1 MNKNKVIIKKY
12 SGAPPYGH
20 CFWLPGKNDHTFSC
34 TETLLNTVTLL
45 LRPRFFGLL
54 VTVLTGFHCALLT
67 EVVDVFSIIIEND
80 RWWALFFPQSS
91 VLRANSK
98 MMQIDDKRRGPRQ
111 RAKNESYMQASLI
124 RRGKRFWVSS
134 SRKLGREEWKGEG
147 RGGEK
152 RKLFPQSPCEPAGL
166 RDGTIIFLTGGG
178 GGGGKFS
185 HSNIVLYAAPAV
197 NNFLVSPS
205 SCKHIY
211 LCLYTIYFSVFS
223 LCKQLISKFSNPPPP
238 PPRQKNCGPS
248 LRVYPGCRGLF

>member
-152 RKLFPQSPCEPAGL
+152 RKLFPL
-166 RDGTIIFLTGGG
+166 H
-178 GGGGKFS
+178 KFS

-238 PPRQKNCGPS
+238 RHLVKKIMVRP
-248 LRVYPGCRGLF
+248 